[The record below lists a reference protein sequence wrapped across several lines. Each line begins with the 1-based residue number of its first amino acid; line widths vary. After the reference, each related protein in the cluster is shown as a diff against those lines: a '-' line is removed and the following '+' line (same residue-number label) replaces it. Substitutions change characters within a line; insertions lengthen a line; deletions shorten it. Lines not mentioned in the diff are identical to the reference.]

1 MGGIRGEVGGCSGGR
16 RVTPEMGRVGVG
28 VGEIGPIGPEGTGA
42 SESIRISTCML
53 PPRAPMPRP
62 RRITF
67 PSPVDD
73 VGEVG
78 VGDVVA
84 VDWGGITTRSRAPLG
99 KSGRGGGWVVG
110 RGEDG
115 GDLTAGEGE
124 GVSLLV
130 GRVVVAVVGVG
141 GAGS

>member
-1 MGGIRGEVGGCSGGR
+1 MGGLSMGGIRGEVGGCSGGR
-16 RVTPEMGRVGVG
+16 RVTPEMGRVGEG
-28 VGEIGPIGPEGTGA
+28 LIGPEGKGA

-73 VGEVG
+73 VREAGGGDG
-78 VGDVVA
+78 VDC
-84 VDWGGITTRSRAPLG
+84 GGITMRSRAPLG

-130 GRVVVAVVGVG
+130 GRVVVAVVGGG